1 MEGKV
6 RGWIKPRK
14 RYNKDEWLKPKA
26 TTLMAFDLKGP
37 PMASADMFST
47 YNFKAKGIAYIDRPY
62 ERPGHDLDWLVTV
75 ESEHPAIDLEA
86 AWEV

>member
-1 MEGKV
+1 
-6 RGWIKPRK
+6 
-14 RYNKDEWLKPKA
+14 
-26 TTLMAFDLKGP
+26 
-37 PMASADMFST
+37 MASADMFST